1 MDGHSR
7 GECCNDWLADELDEE
22 AKVEEPTQDFYDPSE
37 KGQSDSL
44 VRGPPGIV
52 EGHEGVDSGGP
63 YGGLSG
69 GAQEAVGEAGHKAGI
84 QPVLQGQSGQGGV
97 PCSRRYASRFTR

>member
-22 AKVEEPTQDFYDPSE
+22 AKVEEPTQNFYDPSE
-37 KGQSDSL
+37 EGQGDSL
-44 VRGPPGIV
+44 VRNPPGV
-52 EGHEGVDSGGP
+52 VVGHEGVDSGGP

-69 GAQEAVGEAGHKAGI
+69 SAQKAVGEAGHKTGVQA
-84 QPVLQGQSGQGGV
+84 VLQGQAGERGVTCRRRGGLM
-97 PCSRRYASRFTR
+97 